1 MKLADWVIDYSY
13 RFTALKA
20 WRHKPPAHYHQH
32 IKEGRIPVI
41 LLAGLSMNWHFMRH
55 LGDLISLLG
64 HPVYAIPG
72 LKRNH
77 LDVPSSAKFVR
88 GLIDRHGLT
97 NVVIVGHSKGGII
110 AKYLLVHLNHD
121 GAVKKTIAI
130 ATPFSGSRLAR
141 IVPRRS
147 FREMTPESQ
156 VIEQLSQNTSTNA
169 RIISIMPE
177 IDNHLRESSRLEG
190 AQNIIVKA
198 RGHHKVLFD
207 KEVERTVLEILDK
220 ESQ

>member
-1 MKLADWVIDYSY
+1 MKFADWVIDYSY

-20 WRHKPPAHYHQH
+20 WRHRPPAHYHLH

-41 LLAGLSMNWHFMRH
+41 LLAGLSMNWHYMRH
-55 LGDLISLLG
+55 LGDRISLLG

-88 GLIDRHGLT
+88 DLIDRHGLN
-97 NVVIVGHSKGGII
+97 NVVIIGHSKGGII
-110 AKYLLVHLNHD
+110 AKYLLVHLNRD
-121 GAVKKTIAI
+121 SAVKKAIAI
-130 ATPFSGSRLAR
+130 ATPFSGSHLAR

-147 FREMTPESQ
+147 FHEMTPESK
-156 VIEQLSQNTSTNA
+156 VIDELGQNISANA
-169 RIISIMPE
+169 QIVSIMPE
-177 IDNHLRESSRLEG
+177 IDNHVREGSRLDG
-190 AQNIIVKA
+190 AQNITVKV

-207 KEVERTVLEILDK
+207 KEVEQTVLGILDK
-220 ESQ
+220 ESR